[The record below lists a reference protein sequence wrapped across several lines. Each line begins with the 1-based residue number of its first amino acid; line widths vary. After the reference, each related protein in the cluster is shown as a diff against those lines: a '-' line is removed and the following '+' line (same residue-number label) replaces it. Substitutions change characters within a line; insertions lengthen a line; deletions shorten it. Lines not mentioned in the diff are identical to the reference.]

1 MKTRKL
7 TLVLTLLAVLAFT
20 SIGFAT
26 WVITKPATDIYSE
39 GAIIVDDATN
49 GAYQLIVPEDA
60 GNIVFGVPAELDSS
74 YSQVWLAND
83 DNVEV
88 LSQIITIQVD
98 TGGKKFA
105 DIIKYVN
112 DISVNLEYI
121 SYTLNGNNEPVENS
135 KTDEFNYCVEQGY
148 IVAPKLYYLSEDNWT
163 EYTLGKALTVEEAF
177 DDNGVCK
184 FKIEFAWGATFNSIN
199 PYDYY
204 NGQTYS
210 IPLADEAQAN
220 LNDLYSHL
228 KDVLY
233 KLTITG

>member
-98 TGGKKFA
+98 TGGKEFA
-105 DIIKYVN
+105 DIIDYVN
-112 DISVNLEYI
+112 DLSVNLEYI
-121 SYTLNGNNEPVENS
+121 DTVENS
-135 KTDEFNYCVEQGY
+135 KVDDFNYCVEKGY

-177 DDNGVCK
+177 DDNGVCQ

-210 IPLADEAQAN
+210 IPLADEAQTN

>member
-60 GNIVFGVPAELDSS
+60 GNIVFGVPADLSSS

-98 TGGKKFA
+98 TGGKEFA

-112 DISVNLEYI
+112 DISVNLE
-121 SYTLNGNNEPVENS
+121 LNSPPVQDS
-135 KTDEFNYCVEQGY
+135 
-148 IVAPKLYYLSEDNWT
+148 
-163 EYTLGKALTVEEAF
+163 TVEIF
-177 DDNGVCK
+177 RL
-184 FKIEFAWGATFNSIN
+184 FLISNSPI
-199 PYDYY
+199 
-204 NGQTYS
+204 
-210 IPLADEAQAN
+210 
-220 LNDLYSHL
+220 
-228 KDVLY
+228 
-233 KLTITG
+233 

>member
-98 TGGKKFA
+98 TGGKEFA
-105 DIIKYVN
+105 DIIDYVN
-112 DISVNLEYI
+112 DLSVNLEYI
-121 SYTLNGNNEPVENS
+121 DPVENS
-135 KTDEFNYCVEQGY
+135 KVDDFNYCVEKGY

-177 DDNGVCK
+177 DDNGVCQ

-210 IPLADEAQAN
+210 IPLADEAQTN
-220 LNDLYSHL
+220 LNDLYTHL

>member
-60 GNIVFGVPAELDSS
+60 GNIVFGVPADLSSS

-88 LSQIITIQVD
+88 LSQIIVP
-98 TGGKKFA
+98 F
-105 DIIKYVN
+105 V
-112 DISVNLEYI
+112 
-121 SYTLNGNNEPVENS
+121 P
-135 KTDEFNYCVEQGY
+135 
-148 IVAPKLYYLSEDNWT
+148 
-163 EYTLGKALTVEEAF
+163 
-177 DDNGVCK
+177 
-184 FKIEFAWGATFNSIN
+184 
-199 PYDYY
+199 
-204 NGQTYS
+204 
-210 IPLADEAQAN
+210 
-220 LNDLYSHL
+220 
-228 KDVLY
+228 
-233 KLTITG
+233 